1 MMLDQFS
8 DTVTV
13 HVYMPN
19 KMIFPVLRKQSPG
32 ITVWLLFYPDMVILS
47 T

>member
-1 MMLDQFS
+1 MMPDQLS
-8 DTVTV
+8 DTVTL
-13 HVYMPN
+13 HEYMPN

-47 T
+47 I